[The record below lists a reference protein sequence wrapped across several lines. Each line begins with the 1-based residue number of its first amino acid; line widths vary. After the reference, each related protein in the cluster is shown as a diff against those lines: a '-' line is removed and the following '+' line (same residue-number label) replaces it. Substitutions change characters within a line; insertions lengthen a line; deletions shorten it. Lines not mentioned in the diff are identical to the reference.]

1 MPVTLEEVFRETLR
15 LRPAPGPA
23 PRLEGTLTF
32 LPELQ
37 SGYPGTAHGG
47 AVTAAI
53 AEAGARLLG
62 LAGIAPPE
70 AGALT
75 TSAALRK
82 PLPLGTAVPVAVALE
97 AREPSWRV
105 AVRLGPP
112 EGPLVEGELRPGEPI
127 RLPPGAD
134 LAGWGGRSR
143 PAHPVPGLEWC
154 LACGSRNPLGL
165 QLRFDHDATFV
176 WKLYEPRAP
185 YQGEDGRLFRG
196 FPHIALDEIGWWL
209 GALRAQEVGVSTRLE
224 ITVQGRAANGTR
236 VLLWGKRQ
244 AVVPA
249 DRKGRSWLAPAYL
262 VTEAGE
268 PLAAGLVTFAASR
281 AYAPALIPPLA
292 AGSAPE
298 AIRRVFP
305 QYAPS

>member
-1 MPVTLEEVFRETLR
+1 
-15 LRPAPGPA
+15 
-23 PRLEGTLTF
+23 
-32 LPELQ
+32 
-37 SGYPGTAHGG
+37 
-47 AVTAAI
+47 
-53 AEAGARLLG
+53 
-62 LAGIAPPE
+62 
-70 AGALT
+70 
-75 TSAALRK
+75 
-82 PLPLGTAVPVAVALE
+82 VAVALE

-112 EGPLVEGELRPGEPI
+112 EGALVEGELRPGEPI